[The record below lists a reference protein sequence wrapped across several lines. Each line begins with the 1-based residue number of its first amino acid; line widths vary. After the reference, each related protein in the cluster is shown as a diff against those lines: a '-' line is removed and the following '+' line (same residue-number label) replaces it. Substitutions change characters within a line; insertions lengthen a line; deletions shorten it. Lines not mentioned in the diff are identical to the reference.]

1 MTYRDLFHWL
11 GAGAEQAWLE
21 YLASCHVP
29 ERVDLTDPQTDE

>member
-21 YLASCHVP
+21 CLDLLPVP
-29 ERVDLTDPQTDE
+29 TIDDSEGIDE